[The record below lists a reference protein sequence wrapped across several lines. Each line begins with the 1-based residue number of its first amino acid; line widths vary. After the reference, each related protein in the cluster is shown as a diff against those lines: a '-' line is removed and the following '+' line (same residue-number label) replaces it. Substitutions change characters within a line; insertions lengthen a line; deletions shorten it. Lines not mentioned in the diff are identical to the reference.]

1 MRKTQENVE
10 SKNTVVNKPIYL
22 SITSN
27 KVPNLTLIDLPG
39 FTKVAVKGQSD
50 EICKDIDDLVDEYIK
65 NPNTIILAVSPAN
78 ANIATSDALMLA
90 RKYDSEQSRTFGVI
104 TKIDIMDEGTNAL
117 KVLKGEEYEL
127 AHGFVGVKCR
137 SQKDN
142 INNKSISFALEEE
155 KEFFRKH
162 PIYKD
167 ISDSQGIGVL
177 ASKLSKLLTSHI
189 RKCLPKIEELIKLN
203 LEKEIDRLKELG
215 PAINFNTNEEAFDFV
230 TKIIEEYSESY
241 SHFIQGK
248 SEGLAGF
255 KYACCTKIHEEF
267 RYFGDTLIRSLNPLN
282 EISIEVLLNEIR
294 RSQGLDPCLFL
305 PEEACRNVLIECI
318 KKLMNPSK
326 IC

>member
-1 MRKTQENVE
+1 
-10 SKNTVVNKPIYL
+10 
-22 SITSN
+22 
-27 KVPNLTLIDLPG
+27 
-39 FTKVAVKGQSD
+39 
-50 EICKDIDDLVDEYIK
+50 
-65 NPNTIILAVSPAN
+65 
-78 ANIATSDALMLA
+78 
-90 RKYDSEQSRTFGVI
+90 
-104 TKIDIMDEGTNAL
+104 MDEGTNAL
-117 KVLKGEEYEL
+117 KVLKGEEYKL

-167 ISDSQGIGVL
+167 ISISQGIGVL
-177 ASKLSKLLTSHI
+177 ANKLSKLLTSHI

-215 PAINFNTNEEAFDFV
+215 PAITFNTNEEAFDFV

-248 SEGLAGF
+248 SDGLAGF

-267 RYFGDTLIRSLNPLN
+267 RYFGDTLIKSLNPLN
-282 EISIEVLLNEIR
+282 EINIEVLLNEIR
-294 RSQGLDPCLFL
+294 RSQGIDPCLFL
-305 PEEACRNVLIECI
+305 PEEACRNVIIECI

-326 IC
+326 ICWDRVLKILERSCRNKKIISPELYSRKPLYFFLVDNMKKLLNINYKKLITVFDVVQSPCRLYKIWLLAISLKSFNRKF